1 MILWSDP
8 TKPGQEF
15 LMSID
20 DADRAGWH
28 EALIKYDG
36 DEPKQILKTAKNIL
50 KEQGFY
56 RPHDRWMWD
65 KVDVTYMRSSDVY
78 FKLKVRRKAPEG
90 EEEE

>member
-1 MILWSDP
+1 
-8 TKPGQEF
+8 
-15 LMSID
+15 MSID

-28 EALIKYDG
+28 EALVKYDG
-36 DEPKQILKTAKNIL
+36 SERKEVLATAKNIL

-56 RPHDRWMWD
+56 RPRDRWMWD

-78 FKLKVRRKAPEG
+78 FKLKVRHKAPEG